1 MRRILCLILALALV
15 LSISVVAY
23 AETVVYPEEN
33 EISETVIPGDS
44 PQAEETCWYF
54 RTTDDGLFQ
63 KRLWSLTYG
72 RWLTDW
78 ITVGYVDP

>member
-1 MRRILCLILALALV
+1 MKRIVSLILAFALI
-15 LSISVVAY
+15 LTISVTAY
-23 AETVVYPEEN
+23 AESVVQPEKTEL
-33 EISETVIPGDS
+33 SATVIPGDS

-78 ITVGYVDP
+78 INIGYVNP

>member
-23 AETVVYPEEN
+23 AETVVHPEEN
-33 EISETVIPGDS
+33 EVSETVIPGDS